1 MGVFS
6 SRVIAPVY
14 SANLQQMRPLHSTDR
29 ILKTGLKCAV
39 AMVSLFCLGVS
50 CFAGEP
56 IAPAHLFR
64 LSPIPPQ
71 LPPEPKISTTNLVK
85 KLPALP
91 EEQDSHLEL
100 RYGMTPQAS
109 EQAFEAMNGSILT
122 QVEPEPER
130 AGAIGWV
137 ETKVLDPILVQESIK
152 IGKVHLTGGIV
163 TAIKRKNP
171 LSLLNPFVL
180 GLDW

>member
-1 MGVFS
+1 
-6 SRVIAPVY
+6 
-14 SANLQQMRPLHSTDR
+14 
-29 ILKTGLKCAV
+29 
-39 AMVSLFCLGVS
+39 MVLLFCLGVS
-50 CFAGEP
+50 CFGGEP
-56 IAPAHLFR
+56 IAPARLFR

-71 LPPEPKISTTNLVK
+71 LPPKPELSSTNLVK
-85 KLPALP
+85 KLHEAGQ
-91 EEQDSHLEL
+91 EQSSELEV